1 MCDRREQIPPKRG
14 MADKVGW
21 GGLSR
26 FAPRGQWSSV
36 SAEFSSPSRIPSVLL
51 PQRQHFPRF
60 SAVVELL
67 FRRILAMGFLD
78 GIVSP
83 VPFHNG
89 SISSDSLPLRNGFSA
104 ASLLWASWTALSPQ
118 SPSTTALITAF
129 SCRCGKDRRAHLPK
143 VIRILPDLARLRK
156 VERGGWKRKR
166 GHRRYRGP
174 RAIAHLRKMS
184 RKRGKTAHLRK
195 VGEGGWKQ
203 KRGHR
208 PYRGPRAIAH
218 LRKVRQK
225 RENSAHLRKVSRNAE
240 KHDSFRRSD
249 EVSGKLWNEGD
260 AKGWTGPK
268 REGGGVCRK
277 PMPGLREP
285 PVKRISL

>member
-1 MCDRREQIPPKRG
+1 
-14 MADKVGW
+14 
-21 GGLSR
+21 
-26 FAPRGQWSSV
+26 
-36 SAEFSSPSRIPSVLL
+36 
-51 PQRQHFPRF
+51 
-60 SAVVELL
+60 
-67 FRRILAMGFLD
+67 MGFLD

-83 VPFHNG
+83 ATFHNG
-89 SISSDSLPLRNGFSA
+89 SNFRISLPLRNFFSA
-104 ASLLWASWTALSPQ
+104 ASLLWASWTALSLRA
-118 SPSTTALITAF
+118 PSTTALITAF

-143 VIRILPDLARLRK
+143 VIRILPDLAHLRK

-174 RAIAHLRKMS
+174 REI
-184 RKRGKTAHLRK
+184 
-195 VGEGGWKQ
+195 
-203 KRGHR
+203 
-208 PYRGPRAIAH
+208 
-218 LRKVRQK
+218 
-225 RENSAHLRKVSRNAE
+225 AHLRKVSRNAE
-240 KHDSFRRSD
+240 KHDSFRRSE